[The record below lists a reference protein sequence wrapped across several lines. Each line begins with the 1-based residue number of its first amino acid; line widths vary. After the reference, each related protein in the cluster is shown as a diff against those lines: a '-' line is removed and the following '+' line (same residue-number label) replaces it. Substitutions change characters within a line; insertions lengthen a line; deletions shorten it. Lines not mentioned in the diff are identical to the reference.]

1 MDFYKR
7 YEEMCQLRGID
18 PCSQKTAE
26 LMGTTRANIS
36 YWKKGTKPNIDRLR
50 DAANM
55 LHTSCDYLIGRTDDP
70 TDYSLAGNHPETNI
84 PKNIVDLLSQLDS
97 SDIEKVSIYMR
108 GLLDGD
114 KYKKDRT
121 LSRGQA
127 M

>member
-70 TDYSLAGNHPETNI
+70 TDYSLAGNQSETNI